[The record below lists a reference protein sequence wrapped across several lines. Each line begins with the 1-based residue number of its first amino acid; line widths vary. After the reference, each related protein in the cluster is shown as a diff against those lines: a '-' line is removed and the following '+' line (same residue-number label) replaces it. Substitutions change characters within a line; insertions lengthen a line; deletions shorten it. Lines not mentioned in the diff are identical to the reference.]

1 MHFVKIAILSVS
13 WLALGCNLFSKS
25 NKGSPGENPPVM
37 YAAGPNTGGP
47 GGMGGGG
54 NSGAD
59 AGMPPTDAPVADSG
73 DAPGSSVRTDGGPDG
88 AVSGGPDS
96 GKKPADAD
104 SHTGAQRWTSFGYR
118 TFSSC
123 TWFSPTDGF
132 CTEAPVLVSLAP
144 PLVNV
149 NVFKT
154 ADGGKTWSLV
164 NAIPIEVGTTN
175 ASINVYFLS
184 PDDMWFI
191 SGLVGAG
198 PSGSIGHS
206 IDGGQS
212 WPSLTSTVNAALGTT
227 PDDAGVSSVPLWQLA
242 SAGGKIW
249 LMPQGGTLLFSQN
262 GGSIWKKVV
271 PPADFAAAPN
281 RSLIATQGNL
291 LLRFLK
297 ADNSMGLYRWNGSV
311 FVPVEG
317 VFPASSAGDQSRTWW
332 RASPNVEGVLFVDRG
347 PLPAWASPFWAYATT
362 DGGMNFQ
369 QLLGGNIATSNNVVG
384 LSDGLAYSSF
394 GSVTSYVAGIF
405 SDASASRYLEIH
417 RTNDAGK
424 TWSTMHSQPYQGDY
438 AYISLSV
445 DQTGAVHAMRT
456 STDSLGASISYDAHY
471 VLP

>member
-1 MHFVKIAILSVS
+1 MHFVKVAILSVS

-37 YAAGPNTGGP
+37 YAAGPSTGGP
-47 GGMGGGG
+47 GGMGGGNG
-54 NSGAD
+54 GAD
-59 AGMPPTDAPVADSG
+59 ANMTHTDAPVADSG
-73 DAPGSSVRTDGGPDG
+73 DAARSSVRTDGGPD
-88 AVSGGPDS
+88 AAITGGPDS
-96 GKKPADAD
+96 GKKPADA
-104 SHTGAQRWTSFGYR
+104 SVHNGAQLWTSFGYH

-132 CTEAPVLVSLAP
+132 CTEAPALVSLAP

-154 ADGGKTWSLV
+154 ADGGKTWGLV
-164 NAIPIEVGTTN
+164 SAIPAATTID

-191 SGLVGAG
+191 SGSVSAG

-206 IDGGQS
+206 IDGGLT
-212 WPSLTSTVNAALGTT
+212 WPPLTSTVNAALGTT
-227 PDDAGVSSVPLWQLA
+227 PDDAGVSSVPIWQLA
-242 SAGGKIW
+242 STGGMTW
-249 LMPQGGTLLFSQN
+249 LLPQGGTLLASQN
-262 GGSIWKKVV
+262 GGMIWKKIV
-271 PPADFAAAPN
+271 PPVDFGAAAS

-297 ADNSMGLYRWNGSV
+297 PDNSMGLYRWNGSV
-311 FVPVEG
+311 FVAVEG

-347 PLPAWASPFWAYATT
+347 PLPVWASPFWVYATT
-362 DGGMNFQ
+362 DGGMTFQ
-369 QLLGGNIATSNNVVG
+369 QLLGGISATSNSVVG
-384 LSDGLAYSSF
+384 LSDGLAFATF
-394 GSVTSYVAGIF
+394 GSVTSYLAVIF

-417 RTNDAGK
+417 RTNDTGK
-424 TWSTMHSQPYQGDY
+424 TWSTVHSQPYQGDF
-438 AYISLSV
+438 AYISLSM
-445 DQTGAVHAMRT
+445 DQTGAVHAMHT
-456 STDSLGASISYDAHY
+456 STDSSGASISYDAHY